1 MKSIQPATRAR
12 GGSAERPSQPRTSRA
27 ALACL
32 TTALLAPAAAI
43 AAPASVAV
51 DFGQEQGPLVHTER
65 YNNLHTTSVYQTQR
79 PKDIAKLNSLGMH
92 GDIYRVWLN
101 SPNEANVLP
110 CLEDMSSPP
119 AAGKPCTLNPPFA
132 KYLADASKAGK
143 SILANLRLDGV
154 PSFMSAGGPDAAVP
168 LIERMLYEIKK
179 ANPKFAYLEAWN
191 EPDAPGHPVLHH
203 PEDIYPYYAAAVR
216 AVNNVNARL
225 AATMPNYLP
234 VKVGGPTLFYFNVA
248 WLEVFLDAYA
258 ADTDPGKKLDFIAY
272 HGYVKRD
279 FGITEFYKDQPSLVA
294 GQRAKLDEM
303 LRARGLPTSIP
314 SYVTETGMYPF
325 SVCDKCDTTDY
336 ARSAAGVASLHYW
349 LTDQGKTYPFNWLM
363 RQRSGANGG
372 SGLKDQFV
380 TANPIGR
387 YQDWRAFDPLP
398 SDFTPFGNMLLMKS
412 KMKDVRVSAQSSN
425 LDYKGIGVYALASHD
440 ATGASMMLWN
450 YQSCAAGGNC
460 STQTYDIAV
469 TVSNLPPSVR
479 NRDVVERVFLI
490 DQNTSNWFADP
501 ARAHLQE
508 VSTRTI
514 KTGVGYANNLA
525 LGPNALYMVLLEPV
539 PMTVAGAAQFVP
551 AVLNMRSIAG
561 TELQGLIT
569 LSFKLPGSG
578 YTLNA
583 PTHVRLQTPLGLE
596 PFKAVTASLTA
607 DGKTLVASFDKAT
620 MADMVPAGSSV
631 PLTVTA
637 TLTQAGVPTAVSSTA
652 NVRVVK

>member
-1 MKSIQPATRAR
+1 MFQPFSRGVPAR
-12 GGSAERPSQPRTSRA
+12 SRRPSPSADRMA
-27 ALACL
+27 VALGCV
-32 TTALLAPAAAI
+32 AAAMLASSAAT
-43 AAPASVAV
+43 AAPASVGI
-51 DFGQEQGPLVHTER
+51 DFGQAQGQLVHTER
-65 YNNLHTTSVYQTQR
+65 YNNLHTTSVYPTQR

-101 SPNEANVLP
+101 SPNEVNVLP

-119 AAGKPCTLNPPFA
+119 APGKPCTLNPPFA

-143 SILANLRLDGV
+143 SVLANLRLDGV

-168 LIERMLYEIKK
+168 LIERILYEIKK
-179 ANPKFAYLEAWN
+179 ANPKVAYLEAWN
-191 EPDAPGHPVLHH
+191 EPDAPGHPVLHR
-203 PEDIYPYYAAAVR
+203 PEDVYPYYAAAVR

-225 AATMPNYLP
+225 GATTPNYLP
-234 VKVGGPTLFYFNVA
+234 MKVGGPTLFYFNEA
-248 WLEVFLDAYA
+248 WLKVFLDAYA
-258 ADTDPGKKLDFIAY
+258 ADTDPGKRLDFIAY

-294 GQRAKLDEM
+294 GQRTKLDEM

-314 SYVTETGMYPF
+314 SFVTETGMYPF

-349 LTDQGKTYPFNWLM
+349 LTDQGKTFPFNWLV

-398 SDFTPFGNMLLMKS
+398 TDFTPFGNMLLMKS
-412 KMKDVRVSAQSSN
+412 KMKDMRVSAQSRN

-440 ATGASMMLWN
+440 ATGASMMVWN

-460 STQTYDIAV
+460 STLTYDTAV
-469 TVSNLPPSVR
+469 TASNLPASVR
-479 NRDVVERVFLI
+479 NREVTERVFLI

-501 ARAHLQE
+501 ARGHLQE

-514 KTGVGYANNLA
+514 NTGTGYSRNLD
-525 LGPNALYMVLLEPV
+525 LGPNAIYLVVLEPTPVTV
-539 PMTVAGAAQFVP
+539 PGATQFVP
-551 AVLNMRSIAG
+551 NVMNLRAVPGA
-561 TELQGLIT
+561 EQQGLVT
-569 LSFKLPGSG
+569 VSFKLPGAG
-578 YTLNA
+578 YTLDD
-583 PTHVRLQTPLGLE
+583 PSHVRLETPLSTV
-596 PFKAVTASLTA
+596 PVKAVAASLTA
-607 DGKTLVASFDKAT
+607 DGRTLVASFDKAT
-620 MADMVPAGSSV
+620 LADLVPAGGSV
-631 PLTVTA
+631 PMTVIGTV
-637 TLTQAGVPTAVSSTA
+637 TQAGVPTALSSTA